1 MKVNET
7 CELSEEFN
15 IVFVHKALFCEH
27 KFSNGI
33 VKTIDPVDYW
43 DFKNGVCNFYIVKKL
58 RNVSRFKEIINNNK
72 FLND

>member
-15 IVFVHKALFCEH
+15 IVFVLKALFCEH

-43 DFKNGVCNFYIVKKL
+43 DFKKMGSAIFKLSKNWEMCPDSKKL
-58 RNVSRFKEIINNNK
+58 
-72 FLND
+72 